1 MSRKNQGGIDVRHT
15 LPFLLGA
22 SLLACA
28 PAVVQAENEPVVI
41 EAEAAARGSAFNLLN
56 ADSVQYIT
64 INSTV
69 GGGNPTS
76 DTRVATFSVTFPAAG
91 TYELYARLRVGPST
105 FNDDSFYYA
114 NGFGVK
120 PVSADNSADG
130 SWILANNLANP
141 VGYTLP
147 SDKVV
152 GGGLAAAGVWKWV
165 KLSAFDG
172 GEPPVAGF
180 VVPDGALTQTFQ
192 IAGREDGL
200 DLDKIAFGPQGVF
213 FTVNDLDNGLP
224 GTTVPP
230 PPPYTPPGPP
240 IATGQAKFL
249 GSAWSQA
256 QSKSFA
262 AYWNQV
268 TPENGGKW
276 GSVEATR
283 DVMNWADLD
292 NAYNIA
298 KSNGFPFKMHTL
310 IWGNQQP
317 AWIETLTPA
326 EQLAEITQWFDA
338 VAARYPGLDFIDV
351 VNEPLHDPPSSP
363 GSGGGNYINALGG
376 SGVTGWDWVL
386 TSFRMAR
393 ARFPNAKLLINEFSV
408 TNDPAAM
415 QRYVEIVR
423 LLQAENLIDGVGVQG
438 HAFSTRPVTPMSVH
452 IANLDLLASTGLPI
466 YVSEL
471 DIDGPTDEIQLDDYK
486 RIFPVFWEHPAIK
499 GITLWGFRPGH
510 WRTAQ
515 GAYLVLDNG
524 AERPAMKWLQA
535 YVQDRPPVVSAG
547 QAFSL
552 SENAAGG
559 TVAGNVLATDADAG
573 TTLSDWQITGGSG
586 ALLFAIDA
594 TTGSLKLADTAAAL
608 DFESASA
615 YTLTVSAS
623 DGLRRSAPATVN
635 VNVLNLN
642 DNAPVVAAAQ
652 SLPIDGGT
660 RYVIGNVLASDADD
674 TNQPGFTTLQNWRI
688 SGGNGGLVF
697 VIDAASGSVR
707 INRPLLID
715 WRRSSYT
722 LDVTVGDGANTSAP
736 QAVTVPIPNKVK
748 ICEFGHDLVVPKAGA
763 PLLLWLGGTL
773 GKCRP

>member
-1 MSRKNQGGIDVRHT
+1 MNHATQ
-15 LPFLLGA
+15 FLIGA
-22 SLLACA
+22 ALTACA
-28 PAVVQAENEPVVI
+28 PVVVHAENEPVI
-41 EAEAAARGSAFNLLN
+41 LEAESAARGSQFNALT
-56 ADSVQYIT
+56 ADTVQYIT

-69 GGGNPTS
+69 GGGNPTTL
-76 DTRVATFSVTFPAAG
+76 DRVATFSVTFPAAG
-91 TYELYARLRVGPST
+91 TYELYARLRVGTATP

-114 NGFGVK
+114 NGFGAK
-120 PVSADNSADG
+120 PVSTDTSADG

-141 VGYTLP
+141 VGYTLLT
-147 SDKVV
+147 DKVV
-152 GGGLAAAGVWKWV
+152 GAGLATTGVWKWV

-180 VVPDGALTQTFQ
+180 VVPPGELTQTFQ

-200 DLDKIAFGPQGVF
+200 DFDKFAFGPQGIF
-213 FTVNDLDNGLP
+213 YTVNDLDQGLP
-224 GTTVPP
+224 GTSVPP

-256 QSKSFA
+256 QSTSFT

-276 GSVEATR
+276 GSVEGAR

-292 NAYNIA
+292 NAYNVA

-310 IWGNQQP
+310 VWGNQQP

-338 VAARYPGLDFIDV
+338 VAARYPGIDYIDV
-351 VNEPLHDPPSSP
+351 VNEPLHDPPNSA
-363 GSGGGNYINALGG
+363 GNGGGNYIEALGG
-376 SGVTGWDWVL
+376 AGATGWDWIL
-386 TSFRMAR
+386 NAFRMAR
-393 ARFPNAKLLINEFSV
+393 ARFPNAKLLINEYSV
-408 TNDPAAM
+408 TNNTADM
-415 QRYVEIVR
+415 QRYVGIVR

-438 HAFSTRPVTPMSVH
+438 HAFSTRPGTPMSVH

-471 DIDGPTDEIQLDDYK
+471 DIDGPTDEIQLEDYQ
-486 RIFPVFWEHPAIK
+486 RIFPVFWEHPAVK

-510 WRTAQ
+510 WRTTQ

-535 YVQDRPPVVSAG
+535 YVPDQAPVVNAG
-547 QAFSL
+547 QVFSV
-552 SENAAGG
+552 SETAGG
-559 TVAGNVLATDADAG
+559 GSVVGSVLATDADAG
-573 TTLSDWQITGGSG
+573 ATLSGWQIAGGSG
-586 ALLFAIDA
+586 ATLFVIDA
-594 TTGSLKLADTAAAL
+594 STGALRLADGAAL
-608 DFESASA
+608 DFESVAS
-615 YTLTVSAS
+615 YTLSVSVF
-623 DGLRRSAPATVN
+623 DGYKRSVAAEVVVN
-635 VNVLNLN
+635 VVNEN
-642 DNAPVVAAAQ
+642 DNAPVITAGQ

-660 RYVIGNVLASDADD
+660 SYVIGAAVATDADD
-674 TNQPGFTTLQNWRI
+674 TNQPGFTTFQGWRI
-688 SGGNGGLVF
+688 VGGNGGILF
-697 VIDAASGSVR
+697 VVDPATGAMR

-715 WRRSSYT
+715 FRRTSYT
-722 LDVTVGDGANTSAP
+722 LQLTVGDGVNTSAA
-736 QAVTVPIPNKVK
+736 QALSVPIPDKLK
-748 ICEFGHDLVVPKAGA
+748 MCQWGHDVVVPKAGA
-763 PLLLWLGGTL
+763 KLLLWLGGSL